1 MESLPFTETDK
12 NKQGAGTGLTGTGE
26 HGSSVLFRHAK
37 FEAILTLNSTSVKVG
52 ERSAYR

>member
-1 MESLPFTETDK
+1 MESLPFTETEK